1 MSNNINEVLWEDTW
15 EEISRLEFILDDKHM
30 ERVADIALES
40 GLHEDDDRNEI
51 LNIIAEEM
59 MEEKSL

>member
-40 GLHEDDDRNEI
+40 GLHEDDDRDEI

>member
-15 EEISRLEFILDDKHM
+15 EEIARLESILDDVHM
-30 ERVADIALES
+30 ARVADVALVN
-40 GLHEDDDRNEI
+40 GLHEDDDRDEI

-59 MEEKSL
+59 MEERSV

>member
-15 EEISRLEFILDDKHM
+15 EEIARLESILDDVHM
-30 ERVADIALES
+30 ARVADVALVN
-40 GLHEDDDRNEI
+40 GLHEDDDRDEI

-59 MEEKSL
+59 MEEKNL

>member
-1 MSNNINEVLWEDTW
+1 MSNQINDMIWDEIWQEIAECELSLDNI
-15 EEISRLEFILDDKHM
+15 HM
-30 ERVADIALES
+30 EKVADVALVN
-40 GLHEDDDRNEI
+40 GLDEDDDRDEI

>member
-1 MSNNINEVLWEDTW
+1 MSNQINDMIWDEIWQEIAECELSLDNI
-15 EEISRLEFILDDKHM
+15 HM
-30 ERVADIALES
+30 EKVADVALVN
-40 GLHEDDDRNEI
+40 GLHEDDDRDEI